1 MVASKGG
8 ILKESYFLWPKAK
21 LIRFFSSLYPITS
34 ASHIE
39 NILSKMF
46 PSGYPVLCSSG
57 RAALNI
63 ALVESKVS
71 RSDLVGVFPYASH
84 CVLDSISRVA
94 TPLAGAK
101 SKKSSLRI
109 IYHQWSFVQEKNL
122 NSNSIEDCVD
132 TLCIPGTL
140 LFPSGGS
147 FEIWSLPKILGTTS
161 GGVLWCKTKELA
173 ESARHT
179 RNVRGGGLFLSIIR
193 LCSIVYPKAY
203 NYWQG
208 VEASRGQT
216 SKLQLG
222 EILKAIN
229 NWDYIVNDR
238 IRKLNVLWPYA
249 VDFLERPTGR
259 LPPVVP
265 VFLKNKNQ
273 NVESVGILSGYRM
286 FEKIENNNFHLKRV
300 IPIPIHQDVSIEWLK
315 IVIKKLGVKKCI

>member
-1 MVASKGG
+1 VVASKGT

-21 LIRFFSSLYPITS
+21 LIKFFNSLNLLTS

-39 NILSKMF
+39 NVLFKMF

-94 TPLAGAK
+94 TPLAGTE

-109 IYHQWSFVQEKNL
+109 VYHQWSFVQEKNL

-132 TLCIPGTL
+132 TLCVPGTL
-140 LFPSGGS
+140 LFPGGGS
-147 FEIWSLPKILGTTS
+147 FEVWSLPKILGTTS
-161 GGVLWCKTKELA
+161 GGILWCKTKELA

-179 RNVRGGGLFLSIIR
+179 RNIRGGGLFLSIIR
-193 LCSIVYPKAY
+193 LCSIIYPNAY
-203 NYWQG
+203 HYWEG

-216 SKLQLG
+216 SKLQHG

-229 NWDYIVNDR
+229 NWNFIVNDR
-238 IRKLNVLWPYA
+238 IRKLNVIWPYA
-249 VDFLERPTGR
+249 IDFLEQPRDR

-265 VFLKNKNQ
+265 VFFKNINQ
-273 NVESVGILSGYRM
+273 KIESIGILSGSRII
-286 FEKIENNNFHLKRV
+286 ERKENNNFHLQRV
-300 IPIPIHQDVSIEWLK
+300 IPIPIHQDVSMEWLEL
-315 IVIKKLGVKKCI
+315 VIKKLGVKKCT